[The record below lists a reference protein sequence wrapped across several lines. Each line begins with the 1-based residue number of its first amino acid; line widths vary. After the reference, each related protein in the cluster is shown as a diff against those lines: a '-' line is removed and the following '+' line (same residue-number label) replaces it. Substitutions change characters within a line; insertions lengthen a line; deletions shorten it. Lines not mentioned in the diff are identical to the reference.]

1 MLKSSRTWPS
11 ILTMAVVQ
19 LKFDQKGKYS
29 YSTIA
34 NINQSHKQQLIESHI
49 SITNNNGHSD
59 FKNESQCQHNGGH
72 KKDLITRK
80 NVGKT
85 RSLSCNGTTA
95 NGRQNGFQH
104 HHNGNSLGCANSP
117 GKNGKVCLCELE
129 FRDNNRKRSESIKV
143 DNWDYIFKEK
153 AFKANLELPDEE
165 KITIP
170 K

>member
-19 LKFDQKGKYS
+19 LKFDQKGKYC

-49 SITNNNGHSD
+49 TIANGNSGFSSD
-59 FKNESQCQHNGGH
+59 KRESHNGDH

-80 NVGKT
+80 NVKS
-85 RSLSCNGTTA
+85 RSLTSSRPTVNC
-95 NGRQNGFQH
+95 RHQNGFIS
-104 HHNGNSLGCANSP
+104 NGNSPNCVTSP
-117 GKNGKVCLCELE
+117 NLNGKVCLCDLE
-129 FRDNNRKRSESIKV
+129 FRDNRKRSESIKV
-143 DNWDYIFKEK
+143 DNWDYIYKEK
-153 AFKANLELPDEE
+153 SFRATLNVPEDEQDA
-165 KITIP
+165 IP